1 MKHQLEGLLVNVLL
15 HSEWKRQER
24 GSQFDMK
31 IWEETTMWWH
41 DWNDSLV

>member
-31 IWEETTMWWH
+31 I
-41 DWNDSLV
+41 